1 MKKVRV
7 CITWI
12 CMVLLITSLLGTSV
26 FANSAQSQWEGT
38 TSTGAIITDGTCP
51 IIVEDE
57 LLTFDIQEF
66 PEQYYRDIDEYLKYS
81 GKVTAEYTFYNPADY
96 TVNATLVF
104 PFGAVPDY
112 GFLRDDETEEIM
124 WNADTEKYEITVNGE
139 SVSKELRHT
148 LMFYGSQFDLEEDI
162 AKLHDGYME
171 DDFYSPDLPVT
182 KYTYLASDVDVETY
196 DAATA
201 AFVLSANPSRT
212 KVFMENQC
220 GGSTLENGVRLDT
233 WVDLDEAFSVYV
245 MGEAL
250 GGSHDWKFYDNG
262 ACEKEIDGT
271 MDLISTEVITLKD
284 FVLSEYNADS
294 GILDYDWYNAIVTS
308 LKYFEWPYGAIHSTE
323 VDLDV
328 MDRLMR
334 WYQYDISLEPGKRIV
349 NKVTA
354 PIYPC
359 IDSNYEPS
367 VFAYT
372 YLLSPAQSWAGFGNL
387 DIVVNTPYYMTESG
401 PEGFEW
407 KNPEYELHLT
417 GLPEGELTFT
427 LCAEKDPVAPAH
439 SQPYRGITVILVLGA
454 VMVIIV
460 CVIKRCLRMKSK

>member
-148 LMFYGSQFDLEEDI
+148 LMFYGS
-162 AKLHDGYME
+162 
-171 DDFYSPDLPVT
+171 
-182 KYTYLASDVDVETY
+182 
-196 DAATA
+196 
-201 AFVLSANPSRT
+201 N
-212 KVFMENQC
+212 
-220 GGSTLENGVRLDT
+220 
-233 WVDLDEAFSVYV
+233 
-245 MGEAL
+245 
-250 GGSHDWKFYDNG
+250 
-262 ACEKEIDGT
+262 
-271 MDLISTEVITLKD
+271 LI
-284 FVLSEYNADS
+284 
-294 GILDYDWYNAIVTS
+294 W
-308 LKYFEWPYGAIHSTE
+308 
-323 VDLDV
+323 
-328 MDRLMR
+328 
-334 WYQYDISLEPGKRIV
+334 KRI
-349 NKVTA
+349 
-354 PIYPC
+354 
-359 IDSNYEPS
+359 
-367 VFAYT
+367 
-372 YLLSPAQSWAGFGNL
+372 
-387 DIVVNTPYYMTESG
+387 
-401 PEGFEW
+401 
-407 KNPEYELHLT
+407 
-417 GLPEGELTFT
+417 
-427 LCAEKDPVAPAH
+427 
-439 SQPYRGITVILVLGA
+439 
-454 VMVIIV
+454 
-460 CVIKRCLRMKSK
+460 